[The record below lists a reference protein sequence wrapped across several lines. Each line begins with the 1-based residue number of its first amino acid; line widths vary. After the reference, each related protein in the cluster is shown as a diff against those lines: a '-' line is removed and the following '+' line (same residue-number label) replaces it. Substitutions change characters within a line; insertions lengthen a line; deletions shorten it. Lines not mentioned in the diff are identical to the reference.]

1 MLILRL
7 AGFDRYCCK
16 SPFALMIKNFPG
28 RGRDFHVK
36 MWGTSWLDDKL
47 ASDLGNPIEATR
59 IGGRLLIRLL
69 AGKSSSGNF
78 GLLQQYLP
86 LADICGAA
94 KCSQLDHLVG
104 AGERR
109 NLRQIGADL

>member
-1 MLILRL
+1 
-7 AGFDRYCCK
+7 
-16 SPFALMIKNFPG
+16 MIKNFPG

-59 IGGRLLIRLL
+59 IGGRRLNRLL

-86 LADICGAA
+86 IADIASQARSSRWHNACGA
-94 KCSQLDHLVG
+94 SFGQPRFPETLNQQLRVC
-104 AGERR
+104 
-109 NLRQIGADL
+109 